1 MATVEK
7 GTLTTSK
14 EWWDHLRW
22 TKRAFWKAE
31 RRASRTVAV
40 EDAAER
46 AKRRNEPWIFIVG
59 ETVIH
64 DGEAAALRV
73 APLTKVPSVTP
84 GYGAVLTLRER
95 AEAAERRAD
104 AADAVPP
111 AIQPRIRQPGGI
123 SGATKGDVLSGTFT
137 GAVKFPVRHSPP
149 VICSSGRPPST

>member
-14 EWWDHLRW
+14 KWWDHLRW

-31 RRASRTVAV
+31 RRASRPVAV

-64 DGEAAALRV
+64 DGEAAVLRV
-73 APLTKVPSVTP
+73 APLTKVPIVTS
-84 GYGAVLTLRER
+84 GHGAFLTPRER
-95 AEAAERRAD
+95 EETAERRAE
-104 AADAVPP
+104 PIP
-111 AIQPRIRQPGGI
+111 
-123 SGATKGDVLSGTFT
+123 
-137 GAVKFPVRHSPP
+137 
-149 VICSSGRPPST
+149 